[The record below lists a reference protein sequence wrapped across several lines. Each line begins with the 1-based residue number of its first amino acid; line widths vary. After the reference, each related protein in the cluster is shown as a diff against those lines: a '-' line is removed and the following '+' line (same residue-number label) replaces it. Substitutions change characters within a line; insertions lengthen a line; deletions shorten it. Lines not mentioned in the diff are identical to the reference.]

1 MLEKEKSDDP
11 DFEIFLRG
19 FNEYSQKK
27 IIEDF
32 AAGNFNL
39 QSEIDF
45 PEPLKQR
52 MLDAAKKAFIEVN
65 QRYLDELGGE

>member
-11 DFEIFLRG
+11 NFEIILG
-19 FNEYSQKK
+19 GLAEYSQRR

-65 QRYLDELGGE
+65 QRYLDELGDE

>member
-1 MLEKEKSDDP
+1 MLEKERSADSN
-11 DFEIFLRG
+11 FEIFLRG
-19 FNEYSQKK
+19 FFEYDQRK

-52 MLDAAKKAFIEVN
+52 MLDAVKKAFIEVN
-65 QRYLDELGGE
+65 KKYLDELGDN